1 MSVNIKEL
9 YIKYETIIKYSTYAF
24 TGWLLSWVL
33 FFMMLPALIHSFGK
47 MKGALVNYVF
57 SWISMFVI
65 IITLSYLQIEQ
76 ILYKSSMV

>member
-1 MSVNIKEL
+1 MNADIKEL
-9 YIKYETIIKYSTYAF
+9 YVKYETIIKYSTYAF
-24 TGWLLSWVL
+24 AGWVLSWVL

-47 MKGALVNYVF
+47 VKGALVNYAF

-76 ILYKSSMV
+76 LLL

>member
-1 MSVNIKEL
+1 
-9 YIKYETIIKYSTYAF
+9 
-24 TGWLLSWVL
+24 L

>member
-1 MSVNIKEL
+1 MNADIKEL
-9 YIKYETIIKYSTYAF
+9 YVKYETIIKYSTYAF

-47 MKGALVNYVF
+47 VKGTFFNYTF

-65 IITLSYLQIEQ
+65 IITLSLAFAGKI
-76 ILYKSSMV
+76 I

>member
-33 FFMMLPALIHSFGK
+33 FFMMLPVLIHSFGK